1 MPLNFNLD
9 AIRSTEFGVGRDNA
23 EGADDFSMIPVDS
36 EVQDAL
42 KEMAGDTWDAL
53 RENNDPDDYQPSE
66 KYAPQEYVLVEIDT
80 DWATRLRNLH
90 LANNPALNAT
100 ALEDPGDVFCYFA
113 RFTDSRARRLTAV
126 RRANQFKGLL
136 KSRNR
141 LVRFVDDTLQIV
153 EDTTFKLDRDFDLLI
168 DSAHIHILRPSGFEF
183 IAELQEAI
191 RDAVPDNV
199 RSIQR
204 DMPYIDFRGIQEYA
218 GSHTRAA
225 RLLASIRSQRE
236 TQNIS
241 QRLLRNACRTHG
253 VDVQVRNGTI
263 TIPGGYEMMFL
274 DILDRR
280 MYELELVEGSR
291 EQYKAGSRRR
301 VGTQAR

>member
-1 MPLNFNLD
+1 MPLSFNLD
-9 AIRSTEFGVGRDNA
+9 SIRSTEFGVGRDDE
-23 EGADDFSMIPVDS
+23 EGEDFPLISVDAD
-36 EVQDAL
+36 VQDAL
-42 KEMAGDTWDAL
+42 REMADETWEAMSESDEPA
-53 RENNDPDDYQPSE
+53 EYQPSE
-66 KYAPQEYVLVEIDT
+66 KYASQEYVITDLDS

-90 LANNPALNAT
+90 QANNLQLDT
-100 ALEDPGDVFCYFA
+100 ESLEEPGDIFCYFA
-113 RFTDSRARRLTAV
+113 RFTDARDRRLTAV
-126 RRANQFKGLL
+126 RRATQFKGLL

-141 LVRFVDDTLQIV
+141 LVRIVDDTLQIV
-153 EDTTFKLDRDFDLLI
+153 EDKTFKLDRDFDLLI

-191 RDAVPDNV
+191 RDAVPNNV
-199 RSIQR
+199 ASIRR
-204 DMPYIDFRGIQEYA
+204 DMPYVDFTGIQEYA
-218 GSHTRAA
+218 STHTRAA

-241 QRLLRNACRTHG
+241 QRLLRSACRVHG
-253 VDVQVRNGTI
+253 VEVQSRNGVI
-263 TIPGGYEMMFL
+263 TIQAGHEMTFL

-301 VGTQAR
+301 VTSQPR

>member
-1 MPLNFNLD
+1 MPLNFNLEG
-9 AIRSTEFGVGRDNA
+9 IRSTAFGVGRD
-23 EGADDFSMIPVDS
+23 EEDGESFSLIPVDAD
-36 EVQDAL
+36 VQEAL
-42 KEMAGDTWDAL
+42 SEMASETWSVMGENGDP
-53 RENNDPDDYQPSE
+53 EEYQPAE
-66 KYAPQEYVLVEIDT
+66 KHASQEYLITEIDS
-80 DWATRLRNLH
+80 DWATRLRDLH
-90 LANNPALNAT
+90 QANNLQLGT
-100 ALEDPGDVFCYFA
+100 GALEEPGDVFCYFA
-113 RFTDSRARRLTAV
+113 RFSDARGRRLTAV

-141 LVRFVDDTLQIV
+141 LLRIVDDTLQIV
-153 EDTTFKLDRDFDLLI
+153 EDKTFKLDRDFDLLI
-168 DSAHIHILRPSGFEF
+168 DSTHIHILRPSGFEF

-191 RDAVPDNV
+191 RDAVPGNV
-199 RSIQR
+199 ASIQR
-204 DMPYIDFRGIQEYA
+204 DMPFVEFAGIQEYA
-218 GSHTRAA
+218 ASHTRAA

-236 TQNIS
+236 TQNVS

-263 TIPGGYEMMFL
+263 TIAAGHEMTFL

-301 VGTQAR
+301 VGIQGR

>member
-1 MPLNFNLD
+1 
-9 AIRSTEFGVGRDNA
+9 
-23 EGADDFSMIPVDS
+23 
-36 EVQDAL
+36 
-42 KEMAGDTWDAL
+42 
-53 RENNDPDDYQPSE
+53 
-66 KYAPQEYVLVEIDT
+66 
-80 DWATRLRNLH
+80 
-90 LANNPALNAT
+90 
-100 ALEDPGDVFCYFA
+100 
-113 RFTDSRARRLTAV
+113 V
-126 RRANQFKGLL
+126 RRATQFKGLL

-141 LVRFVDDTLQIV
+141 LIRIVDDTLQIV
-153 EDTTFKLDRDFDLLI
+153 EDKTFKLDRDFDLLI
-168 DSAHIHILRPSGFEF
+168 DSTQIHILRPSGFEF

-191 RDAVPDNV
+191 RDAVPGNV
-199 RSIQR
+199 ASIQR
-204 DMPYIDFRGIQEYA
+204 DMPYIDFASIQEYA

-241 QRLLRNACRTHG
+241 QRLLRHACRTHG
-253 VDVQVRNGTI
+253 IEVQVRNGTI
-263 TIPGGYEMMFL
+263 TIPAGYEVTFL